1 MQINAKPMDFIQ
13 VIDFDAKDII
23 QVYKGRLD
31 NCRCGCAGDYYRPGG
46 DDGDDHKID
55 IALNLLR
62 KYSDKGEV
70 KFDRF
75 KYQSADTP
83 NELYFEFETHIE
95 DSYNIDLD
103 GDDDDDYYWRTNE
116 EMSMG
121 YAFYIKDIEE

>member
-1 MQINAKPMDFIQ
+1 MLINAKPMDFMQ
-13 VIDFDAKDII
+13 VIDFDTKDIL

-31 NCRCGCAGDYYRPGG
+31 NCRCGCAGDYYKLGE
-46 DDGDDHKID
+46 DDREID

-62 KYSDKGEV
+62 KYADRGEV

-75 KYQSADTP
+75 KYKGTDTP
-83 NELYFEFETHIE
+83 NELYLEFETHVK
-95 DSYNIDLD
+95 DSRDNDLD
-103 GDDDDDYYWRTNE
+103 DEDEYDYYTNE